1 VRYAESFDRKF
12 IPYELARGMETTR
25 KAFGAI
31 APGESVAI
39 MIGPEGGF
47 DEQEVALAGEAGV
60 LPITLG
66 GADSAHR
73 NSGDDG
79 AVNFDVSSGGE
90 REPSQ
95 RE

>member
-1 VRYAESFDRKF
+1 MTFEEAVRYAESFDRKF

-66 GADSAHR
+66 GGFCAQK
-73 NSGDDG
+73 
-79 AVNFDVSSGGE
+79 
-90 REPSQ
+90 Q
-95 RE
+95 RG